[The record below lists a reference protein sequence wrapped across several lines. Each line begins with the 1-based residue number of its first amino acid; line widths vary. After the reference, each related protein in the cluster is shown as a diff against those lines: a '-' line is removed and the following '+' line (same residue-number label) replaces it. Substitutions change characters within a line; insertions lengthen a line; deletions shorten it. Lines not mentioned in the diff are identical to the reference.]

1 MIRSIGVTL
10 ALSGVGLLAVAAC
23 GRDAREPEMMPAAQV
38 APATSPR
45 DAVEA
50 IAAARCDNEQ
60 RCNNIGPNAKYQNRE
75 HCLSVARS
83 DASEEL
89 SGDDCR
95 YGVKA
100 SDLNECLGHLREA
113 SCGTVG
119 SAFDSLG
126 SMLSCQSRELC
137 MD

>member
-1 MIRSIGVTL
+1 LLRDQPRSVERSRPHAITTAVHN
-10 ALSGVGLLAVAAC
+10 VGQ
-23 GRDAREPEMMPAAQV
+23 PP
-38 APATSPR
+38 
-45 DAVEA
+45 
-50 IAAARCDNEQ
+50 
-60 RCNNIGPNAKYQNRE
+60 YQNRE

-89 SGDDCR
+89 SDDDCR

-100 SDLNECLGHLREA
+100 EDLNECMSHLRGA
-113 SCGTVG
+113 SCNTVG
-119 SAFDSLG
+119 GAFDSLG